1 MKNNDKKIDPIAVVL
16 LAAGL
21 GKRMRSDL
29 PKVLIAADGRAMVE
43 YVIDEA
49 LTLNPERLVI
59 VTGHKRELVES
70 LLMKNYPDQCASKNL
85 RFAFQAEQKGTGDAV
100 RSALP
105 ELEGFV
111 GPVVIVYGDTPL
123 ITGETLKGL
132 LETHRNDHATVSLIS
147 VETRDPARYG
157 RIIRAENGQ
166 VSTIREFKDC
176 SATERLIHEINSGVY
191 VVDSSFLPG
200 ALSKLENNNAQGE
213 FYLTDIVGQA
223 ASEGQR
229 VSCLQH
235 FNLSELQGIN
245 NRIDLVEASRLLR
258 ERRILALIEAGV
270 DIQNPATVEVA
281 RTAQIAAG
289 VSIGAHTQILG
300 DTIIGTGCV
309 IEGFSVLVDCKIAER
324 TVIHQFVHASKAT
337 IGADSQIGPFAR
349 LREGTV
355 LAGENRIG
363 NFVETK
369 KASFDKGVK
378 ANHLSYLGDCSV
390 GEASNIG
397 AGTITCNYDGY
408 KKSTTTIGKNVS
420 IGSNSSLVA
429 PVSIGDGATVGA
441 GSVITKNVESDALGV
456 TRAEQK
462 TVPGWSK
469 NKRAKNSSS

>member
-1 MKNNDKKIDPIAVVL
+1 MKNNINKVEPTAVVI

-29 PKVLIAADGRAMVE
+29 PKVLIPADGKAMIE

-49 LTLNPERLVI
+49 LLLNPERLII

-70 LLMKNYPDQCASKNL
+70 LITKNFPDRCASKTI
-85 RFAFQAEQKGTGDAV
+85 RFALQAEQKGTGDAV
-100 RSALP
+100 RSALT

-111 GPVVIVYGDTPL
+111 GAVIVVCGDTPL
-123 ITGETLKGL
+123 LSAETLKGL
-132 LETHRNDHATVSLIS
+132 LEIHHRDHATVSLIS
-147 VETRDPARYG
+147 VETQDPAQYG
-157 RIIRAENGQ
+157 RIIRSENGH
-166 VSTIREFKDC
+166 VSSIREFKDC
-176 SATERLIHEINSGVY
+176 STSERLIHEINSGVY

-223 ASEGQR
+223 ASEGQV

-235 FNLSELQGIN
+235 FDLSELQGIN

-270 DIQNPATVEVA
+270 DIQNPATVEIA
-281 RTAQIAAG
+281 ATAQIAAG

-300 DTIIGTGCV
+300 KTTIAANCI
-309 IEGFSVLVDCKIAER
+309 IEGFCVLSDCIIAER
-324 TVIHQFVHASKAT
+324 TIIHQFVHASKAT
-337 IGADSQIGPFAR
+337 IGADSDIGPFAR
-349 LREGTV
+349 LREGTI

-369 KASFDKGVK
+369 KASLEKGVK
-378 ANHLSYLGDCSV
+378 ANHLSYLGDCAV
-390 GEASNIG
+390 GESSNIG

-408 KKSTTTIGKNVS
+408 KKSTTTIGKNVF
-420 IGSNSSLVA
+420 IGSNSSLIA
-429 PVSIGDGATVGA
+429 PVSIGDGATVAA
-441 GSVITKNVESDALGV
+441 GSVITKNVESDALGI

-462 TVPGWSK
+462 TVPEWSK
-469 NKRAKNSSS
+469 NKRAKNS